1 MNKLIDWTSNVKN
14 MALLV
19 TALIAAGSSL
29 VGVSTYFD
37 NKYAMAATVELQIKK
52 VENRL
57 TLAELKQLH
66 RTAQEEV
73 FFYRDQ
79 LRKYPKD
86 EDLKAKLKEA
96 EETAADLK
104 KQIKELE
111 KPI

>member
-1 MNKLIDWTSNVKN
+1 MLDWLNNTRNI
-14 MALLV
+14 ALTV
-19 TALIAAGSSL
+19 TALIAAGSGL
-29 VGVSTYFD
+29 VGISSYFD
-37 NKYAMAATVELQIKK
+37 NRYAIAAEVDKKIEK

-79 LRKYPKD
+79 ARKYPED
-86 EDLKAKLKEA
+86 EELKLKLKEA
-96 EETAADLK
+96 EETAIDLK

-111 KPI
+111 KK